1 MNDCWARMRDAAPDY
16 VRLRTG
22 NPISANELRL
32 FVAEH
37 DPGIPVAVASFF
49 VTDDATLVFL
59 LDPSGELRMTRSP
72 VGREALADAATQLGE
87 TFNGAPGRFPPVRA
101 VNRDE
106 PGRRSITFF
115 TELAPLLVAFA
126 DELPADALI
135 VLAPHGPLHALPL
148 HALPTA
154 AGPALGE
161 LHPLIHVPSLSTLAF
176 LAARLGTAPDVAR
189 RALVAGAAAAED
201 QHPERF
207 EGDET
212 LLPAGWVVDRLPE
225 GQASRTS
232 VLSAIGSYDVVHL
245 TCHGYFDARD
255 PMGSGLLVGNG
266 SGRPTRELHQLS
278 RTRRHELVVSARDLA
293 ASDLDAELV
302 TLRACSAGASGELN
316 RGDEFGGL
324 VRSLLYAG
332 AAGVVAPLWNVDQ
345 RSSRQLVEA
354 MYEGLASGHP
364 LWLALQQAQRRLVEA
379 GEDALQHPYHWAPLV
394 YIGGL
399 AMTTQPKGTSA

>member
-1 MNDCWARMRDAAPDY
+1 M
-16 VRLRTG
+16 
-22 NPISANELRL
+22 
-32 FVAEH
+32 
-37 DPGIPVAVASFF
+37 
-49 VTDDATLVFL
+49 
-59 LDPSGELRMTRSP
+59 
-72 VGREALADAATQLGE
+72 
-87 TFNGAPGRFPPVRA
+87 
-101 VNRDE
+101 
-106 PGRRSITFF
+106 
-115 TELAPLLVAFA
+115 
-126 DELPADALI
+126 
-135 VLAPHGPLHALPL
+135 
-148 HALPTA
+148 
-154 AGPALGE
+154 
-161 LHPLIHVPSLSTLAF
+161 
-176 LAARLGTAPDVAR
+176 
-189 RALVAGAAAAED
+189 AGAAAAED

-364 LWLALQQAQRRLVEA
+364 VWLALQQAQRRLVEA